1 MRRRRNLLSEY
12 EGTKDIWPSFTDVMT
27 TLALV
32 LFVLV
37 LLAFVKTLV
46 SGKQLKAYQLQIGA
60 SEQRL
65 RGLED
70 ELHRTAARIAAG
82 QLQLDASEAKLREQ
96 QQVISQSNQ
105 ELETLRSRLSGIA
118 LLRVDVLDKVKRA
131 IENELRAAGRNNDDI
146 VRIGDNGNIVINER
160 LLFEYNS
167 YTIKKDAKPL
177 LAVLARALGNVLA
190 DPNVRENID
199 AVVIQGHTDER
210 GSASFNR
217 ELSARRANAVLDY
230 LFDANRTLEEQY
242 GSYFAASAYSKFRP
256 LSLEKTDAAYEQNRR
271 IEMSVV
277 VKDAN
282 VRKVIDEYMRSE
294 EPELKTAP
302 P

>member
-1 MRRRRNLLSEY
+1 MLLSEY

-27 TLALV
+27 TLALI

-46 SGKQLKAYQLQIGA
+46 SGKQLKAYQVQIGA
-60 SEQRL
+60 SELRL

-70 ELHRTAARIAAG
+70 ELRRTAARIAAG
-82 QLQLDASEAKLREQ
+82 QSQLDASEAKLRDQ

-118 LLRVDVLDKVKRA
+118 LLRVGVLDKVKRA
-131 IENELRAAGRNNDDI
+131 IESELSSAGRTNDDI
-146 VRIGDNGNIVINER
+146 VRIGDNGNIIINER

-167 YTIKKDAKPL
+167 YSVKKDAKPL
-177 LAVLARALGNVLA
+177 LAVLAKALGNVLA

-217 ELSARRANAVLDY
+217 ELSAKRANAVLDY
-230 LFDANRTLEEQY
+230 LFDANKALEEQY
-242 GSYFAASAYSKFRP
+242 GSYFASSAYSKFRP
-256 LSLEKTDAAYEQNRR
+256 LSGERTETAYEQNRR

-277 VKDAN
+277 LKDAN
-282 VRKVIDEYMRSE
+282 VRNVIDDYMRND
-294 EPELKTAP
+294 PPLKP
-302 P
+302 PPP

>member
-190 DPNVRENID
+190 DSNVRENID

-230 LFDANRTLEEQY
+230 LFDANKTLEEQY